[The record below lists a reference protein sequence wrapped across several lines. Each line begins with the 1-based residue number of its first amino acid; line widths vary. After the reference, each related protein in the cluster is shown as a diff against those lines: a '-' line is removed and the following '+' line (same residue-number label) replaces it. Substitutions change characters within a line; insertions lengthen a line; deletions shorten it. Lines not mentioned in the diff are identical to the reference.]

1 MMPAQKILDIIDLD
15 TASGSLPGPKETA
28 SSSKKARVPSTSE
41 SDVVPDAPG
50 SKPKKGKAAK
60 VPIKWQD
67 VDLETIDGEV
77 RAPVC

>member
-1 MMPAQKILDIIDLD
+1 MPAQKILDIIDLD

-28 SSSKKARVPSTSE
+28 ASSKKARVPSTS
-41 SDVVPDAPG
+41 DVVPDASS